1 MKRWH
6 SSNPLEQALLV
17 PTFLVP
23 KLQLGK
29 PASQVSR
36 SESLGS
42 QAGAWEPGS
51 ERRAVRKVPALKRS
65 SWIFLALLLL
75 AVLVDYSAAQDLL
88 ARPEI
93 PGHETPT
100 ALFPEPRSTG
110 WEYLD
115 VALLTAALSLASYL
129 ALAKRSR
136 RGLFLLAVA
145 SLAYFG
151 FWRNGCVCSIGS
163 IQNVAMGAFDSSY
176 TVSAAIVAFFALPLL
191 FTLFFGRAFCAA
203 VCPLGA
209 IQELV
214 TLRPIKVPAW
224 VDHALSLLAYVYLG
238 AAVLFAATG
247 TAFVICR
254 YDPFVG
260 LFRLSGSVNMLVLGG
275 CFLLV
280 GVFIGRPYCRYLCP
294 YGAILGLLSKV
305 SKWHLRIPPEECIN
319 CRLCEDACPYGAIR
333 EPTVSQSTTDRR
345 SGRARLLMLLVL
357 LPILTVAGV
366 GLGWLLA
373 EPMARLNADVRLAEE
388 VRAEQIQLQATGE
401 IKEES
406 DATKAFRETG
416 RRPEELYVEALGLQ
430 RQFARAGL
438 WLGGWVGLVIGVK
451 LIHLSLRRRRIDYS
465 PDRGGCVSCGRCFWY
480 CPCEQVRL
488 GLIESVETAI
498 QEREDDATSGE
509 ERRPQ

>member
-1 MKRWH
+1 MKRLWWTC
-6 SSNPLEQALLV
+6 S
-17 PTFLVP
+17 
-23 KLQLGK
+23 
-29 PASQVSR
+29 
-36 SESLGS
+36 
-42 QAGAWEPGS
+42 
-51 ERRAVRKVPALKRS
+51 
-65 SWIFLALLLL
+65 ALLLW
-75 AVLVDYSAAQDLL
+75 AVVVDYSAAQDLL

-93 PGHETPT
+93 PGHETPST
-100 ALFPEPRSTG
+100 PFPEPRSTG
-110 WEYLD
+110 LEYLD
-115 VALLTAALSLASYL
+115 VAVLAAALAAASYL
-129 ALAKRSR
+129 ALARRSR
-136 RGLFLLAVA
+136 RGLFLLTVA

-163 IQNVAMGAFDSSY
+163 IQNVALSGFDSSY
-176 TVSAAIVAFFALPLL
+176 TVSAAVVAFFALPLL
-191 FTLFFGRAFCAA
+191 FTLFFGRTFCAA

-224 VDHALSLLAYVYLG
+224 ADHALSLLAYVYLG

-333 EPTVSQSTTDRR
+333 EPTVSQSTATRR
-345 SGRARLLMLLVL
+345 SGRTRLLMLLVL
-357 LPILTVAGV
+357 LPILIAAGV
-366 GLGWLLA
+366 GLGRLLA
-373 EPMARLNADVRLAEE
+373 VPMARLHADVRLAEE
-388 VRAEQIQLQATGE
+388 VHAEQVQIQETGE
-401 IKEES
+401 IEEES
-406 DATKAFRETG
+406 DAIRAFRETG
-416 RRPEELYVEALGLQ
+416 REPEELYTGARGLQ
-430 RQFARAGL
+430 RQFASAGF

-451 LIHLSLRRRRIDYS
+451 LIHLSLRRRRTDYS

-488 GLIESVETAI
+488 GLIENVETAI
-498 QEREDDATSGE
+498 QERQDDATSDE
-509 ERRPQ
+509 ERSPV

>member
-1 MKRWH
+1 MRW
-6 SSNPLEQALLV
+6 
-17 PTFLVP
+17 
-23 KLQLGK
+23 
-29 PASQVSR
+29 
-36 SESLGS
+36 
-42 QAGAWEPGS
+42 
-51 ERRAVRKVPALKRS
+51 
-65 SWIFLALLLL
+65 ICLALLL
-75 AVLVDYSAAQDLL
+75 AAAWVDYAAAQDLL

-100 ALFPEPRSTG
+100 TLFPEPRATG
-110 WEYLD
+110 LEYLD
-115 VALLTAALSLASYL
+115 AALLAAALSTASYL
-129 ALAKRSR
+129 ALARRSR
-136 RGLFLLAVA
+136 RGLFLLTVA

-151 FWRNGCVCSIGS
+151 FWRQGCVCSIGS
-163 IQNVAMGAFDSSY
+163 IQNVALGAFDPSY

-191 FTLFFGRAFCAA
+191 FTLFFGRTFCAA

-214 TLRPIKVPAW
+214 TLRPVKVPAW
-224 VDHALSLLAYVYLG
+224 ADHALSLLAYVYLG

-275 CFLLV
+275 CFLLAGIFV
-280 GVFIGRPYCRYLCP
+280 GRPYCRYLCP

-333 EPTVSQSTTDRR
+333 EPTVSQSTAARS
-345 SGRARLLMLLVL
+345 SGRTRLAMLLAL
-357 LPILTVAGV
+357 LPILIAAGV
-366 GLGWLLA
+366 GLGRLSA
-373 EPMARLNADVRLAEE
+373 VPMARLHAEVRLAEE
-388 VRAEQIQLQATGE
+388 VHAEQVELQETGE
-401 IKEES
+401 IAEES

-416 RRPEELYVEALGLQ
+416 RRPEELYAEAVGLQ
-430 RQFARAGL
+430 RRFAWAGL

-451 LIHLSLRRRRIDYS
+451 LIHLSVRRRRSDYS

-488 GLIESVETAI
+488 GLIENVETAI
-498 QEREDDATSGE
+498 QRRQDDATPAE
-509 ERRPQ
+509 ERTPE

>member
-1 MKRWH
+1 MKHSRW
-6 SSNPLEQALLV
+6 
-17 PTFLVP
+17 
-23 KLQLGK
+23 
-29 PASQVSR
+29 
-36 SESLGS
+36 
-42 QAGAWEPGS
+42 
-51 ERRAVRKVPALKRS
+51 
-65 SWIFLALLLL
+65 ICLALLLS
-75 AVLVDYSAAQDLL
+75 ALVVNYSAAQDLL

-93 PGHETPT
+93 AGHETPT
-100 ALFPEPRSTG
+100 TLFPEPRATG
-110 WEYLD
+110 LEYLD
-115 VALLTAALSLASYL
+115 VVLLAAALSLASYL
-129 ALAKRSR
+129 ALGKRSR

-163 IQNVAMGAFDSSY
+163 IQNVALAAFDSSY

-191 FTLFFGRAFCAA
+191 FTVFFGRTFCAA

-214 TLRPIKVPAW
+214 TLRPIKVPTWA
-224 VDHALSLLAYVYLG
+224 DHALSLLAYIYLG

-305 SKWHLRIPPEECIN
+305 SKWHLRIPPDDCIN
-319 CRLCEDACPYGAIR
+319 CRLCEDSCPYGAIR
-333 EPTVSQSTTDRR
+333 RPTVAQNMETRR
-345 SGRARLLMLLVL
+345 TGRNRLLMLLVL
-357 LPILTVAGV
+357 LPILIATGV
-366 GLGWLLA
+366 GLGRLLA
-373 EPMARLNADVRLAEE
+373 VPMARLHADVRLAEE
-388 VRAEQIQLQATGE
+388 VHAEQTQLQETGKIE
-401 IKEES
+401 GES
-406 DATKAFRETG
+406 DATRAFRETG
-416 RRPEELYVEALGLQ
+416 RRPEKLYARAVDLQ
-430 RQFARAGL
+430 GQFASAGL

-451 LIHLSLRRRRIDYS
+451 LIHLSLRRQRTDYS
-465 PDRGGCVSCGRCFWY
+465 PDRGGCVSCGRCFWS

-488 GLIESVETAI
+488 GLIENVEAAI
-498 QEREDDATSGE
+498 QEREDDATSAE
-509 ERRPQ
+509 QRSPL

>member
-1 MKRWH
+1 MRRSWCILFEPIRK
-6 SSNPLEQALLV
+6 PLA
-17 PTFLVP
+17 
-23 KLQLGK
+23 
-29 PASQVSR
+29 A
-36 SESLGS
+36 
-42 QAGAWEPGS
+42 
-51 ERRAVRKVPALKRS
+51 RAVGAPGRRS
-65 SWIFLALLLL
+65 PWFLPGILVLLLSAL
-75 AVLVDYSAAQDLL
+75 AVDHSAAQDLL
-88 ARPEI
+88 ARPDI

-100 ALFPEPRSTG
+100 TLFPEPRSTG
-110 WEYLD
+110 LEYLD
-115 VALLTAALSLASYL
+115 VAVLAVALSLASYL

-145 SLAYFG
+145 SLVYFG
-151 FWRNGCVCSIGS
+151 FWRDGCVCSIGS
-163 IQNVAMGAFDSSY
+163 IQNVSMGAFDSSY
-176 TVSAAIVAFFALPLL
+176 TVSLAVVAFFALPML
-191 FTLFFGRAFCAA
+191 FTLFFGRTFCAA

-214 TLRPIKVPAW
+214 TLRPVKVPAW

-319 CRLCEDACPYGAIR
+319 CRLCEDSCPYGAIR
-333 EPTVSQSTTDRR
+333 RPTVSQPAAVRR
-345 SGRARLLMLLVL
+345 SGRTRLAMLLLL
-357 LPILTVAGV
+357 LPILIVAGV
-366 GLGWLLA
+366 GLGRLLA
-373 EPMARLNADVRLAEE
+373 VPMARLHAEVRLAEE
-388 VRAEQIQLQATGE
+388 VHAEQMQLEETGE
-401 IKEES
+401 IVEET
-406 DATKAFRETG
+406 DATRAFRETG
-416 RRPEELYVEALGLQ
+416 RRPEELYADAVDLQ
-430 RQFARAGL
+430 RRFGSAGI
-438 WLGGWVGLVIGVK
+438 WLGGWIGLVIGVK
-451 LIHLSLRRRRIDYS
+451 LIHLSLRRRRTDYS

-488 GLIESVETAI
+488 GLIENVEMAI
-498 QEREDDATSGE
+498 QEREDDATLGE
-509 ERRPQ
+509 ERSPQ

>member
-1 MKRWH
+1 MKRTW
-6 SSNPLEQALLV
+6 
-17 PTFLVP
+17 
-23 KLQLGK
+23 
-29 PASQVSR
+29 
-36 SESLGS
+36 
-42 QAGAWEPGS
+42 
-51 ERRAVRKVPALKRS
+51 
-65 SWIFLALLLL
+65 WICLALLLP
-75 AVLVDYSAAQDLL
+75 AVVVDYSAAQDLL

-93 PGHETPT
+93 PGHEMPT
-100 ALFPEPRSTG
+100 TLFPEPRSTG
-110 WEYLD
+110 LEYLD
-115 VALLTAALSLASYL
+115 AALLAVALSAASYL

-163 IQNVAMGAFDSSY
+163 IQNVALGAFDSSY
-176 TVSAAIVAFFALPLL
+176 TVSLTVVAFFALPLL
-191 FTLFFGRAFCAA
+191 FTLFFGRTFCAA

-214 TLRPIKVPAW
+214 TLRPVKVPAW
-224 VDHALSLLAYVYLG
+224 ADHALSLLAYVYLG

-333 EPTVSQSTTDRR
+333 EPTVPQRTATRR
-345 SGRARLLMLLVL
+345 SGRTRLAMLLVL
-357 LPILTVAGV
+357 LPILIAVGV
-366 GLGWLLA
+366 GLGRLLA
-373 EPMARLNADVRLAEE
+373 VPMARLHADVRLAEE
-388 VRAEQIQLQATGE
+388 VSAEQVQPQQKTGE
-401 IKEES
+401 IEEES
-406 DATKAFRETG
+406 DAVRAFRETG
-416 RRPEELYVEALGLQ
+416 RRPEELYAEAIGLQ
-430 RQFARAGL
+430 RQFAWAGL

-451 LIHLSLRRRRIDYS
+451 LIHLSLRRRRTDYS

-480 CPCEQVRL
+480 CPSEQVRL
-488 GLIESVETAI
+488 GLIENVEAAI
-498 QEREDDATSGE
+498 QELEDSATSGE
-509 ERRPQ
+509 ERSPE